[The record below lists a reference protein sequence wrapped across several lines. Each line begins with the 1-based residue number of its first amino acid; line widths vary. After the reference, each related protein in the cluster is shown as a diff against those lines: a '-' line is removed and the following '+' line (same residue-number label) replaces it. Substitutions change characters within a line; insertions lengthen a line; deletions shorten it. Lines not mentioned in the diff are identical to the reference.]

1 MRKSLN
7 LVVIMGAFAL
17 ASCGSGDP
25 APQTDMAKHDQAA
38 EPAAEVV
45 STNAEAAPD
54 STQATPV
61 ATTATAPAAPAIF
74 AQCKACHNIAPGKNG
89 IGPSLA
95 GVFGAT
101 AGHVGDYTYSSA
113 MKSSGHTWD
122 AAALDAYLKSPRET
136 VPGTKMSYAGLR
148 DDAKRAELIE
158 YLKTL

>member
-1 MRKSLN
+1 MRKSMN
-7 LVVIMGAFAL
+7 LAVIMGAFAL
-17 ASCGSGDP
+17 ASCGGGDP
-25 APQTDMAKHDQAA
+25 APQNDTAEPDQVA
-38 EPAAEVV
+38 EPAAEVI

-61 ATTATAPAAPAIF
+61 VAAATTSAAPAIF
-74 AQCKACHNIAPGKNG
+74 TQCKACHNVAKGKNG

-95 GVFGAT
+95 GVFGAA

-113 MKSSGHTWD
+113 MKSSGLTWD
-122 AAALDAYLKSPRET
+122 AATLDAYLKNPRET